1 MKSTWRPFA
10 VNKNTWLLSLCSLYR
25 WASANGYTGTAQSAW
40 TLIQKE
46 KIG

>member
-1 MKSTWRPFA
+1 MTTFTHTP
-10 VNKNTWLLSLCSLYR
+10 
-25 WASANGYTGTAQSAW
+25 NGYTAIADAAW

>member
-1 MKSTWRPFA
+1 MNNATF
-10 VNKNTWLLSLCSLYR
+10 LLSLCSLYR
-25 WASANGYTGTAQSAW
+25 WASANGYTAIADAAW